1 MMRHMAKIA
10 LLYGG
15 RSGEHEVS
23 CSSAALVLRNL
34 KPNHEPLLI
43 GIDRNGGWYSQSELS
58 QIPQSLEVKVDV
70 ARRILVKP
78 GSGLTLP
85 TGQELRIDAA
95 IPLLHGKF
103 GEDGSIQGLLETARL
118 PYVGSG
124 VLASAIGMC
133 KETTKRIWRDADLP
147 VIPWQTLHKGA
158 SEADIDRLKM
168 TLFTELGSRLFVKPA
183 ASGSSLGVSLVT
195 YPPQLRSA
203 LEKAW
208 QYGDKIL
215 VERAIRGREIECS
228 VTGRMRPKAYPPGE
242 VIPTKQHDFYDY
254 DAKYIDPDGA
264 RLMVPAELDAVTA
277 EKVKKIA
284 ILAFRAIGAGG
295 LARVDF
301 FLEEGSSALY
311 LNEINTMPGL
321 TPISLFPRMLA
332 RGGVDFTSALERLVK
347 DALDEHAR
355 KEKLL

>member
-1 MMRHMAKIA
+1 MAKIA

-15 RSGEHEVS
+15 RSGEHEIS
-23 CSSAALVLRNL
+23 CRSAALVLQNL
-34 KPNHEPLLI
+34 RANHEPMLI
-43 GIDRNGGWYSQSELS
+43 GIDRNGGWYFQDELS
-58 QIPQSLEVKVDV
+58 QIPRSLEVKTDV
-70 ARRILVKP
+70 TRCILVKP
-78 GSGLTLP
+78 GSGFILP
-85 TGQELRIDAA
+85 TGQELHIDVA

-133 KETTKRIWRDADLP
+133 KETTKRIWRDAGLP
-147 VIPWQTLHKGA
+147 VIPWQTLHKGTA
-158 SEADIDRLKM
+158 EPDIDRFKIA
-168 TLFTELGSRLFVKPA
+168 LFAELGSKLFVKPA

-195 YPPQLRSA
+195 GPSQLKSV
-203 LEKAW
+203 LDKAW
-208 QYGDKIL
+208 QYDEKVL
-215 VERAIRGREIECS
+215 VERAICGREIECS
-228 VTGRMRPKAYPPGE
+228 VTGYMHPEAYPPGE
-242 VIPTKQHDFYDY
+242 VIPAKQHVFYDY

-277 EKVKKIA
+277 EKVKKTA
-284 ILAFRAIGAGG
+284 ILAFRAIGARG

-301 FLEEGSSALY
+301 FLEERSSALY

-321 TPISLFPRMLA
+321 TPTSLFPRMLA
-332 RGGVDFTSALERLVK
+332 KGGVNFTSAVERLIK